1 MPCTMLFRNDLDSTI
16 RTVPSRSIRISFTSS
31 SRDSTERTKFAKCSK
46 ETSTSLLKPSV
57 MESSWPQVCIPL
69 HLSSLI
75 RALKP
80 ETVNT
85 NSFRFPRPSTQLF
98 RITYQKTLTSISL
111 VLLIASGV
119 MMRWKLGLEYA
130 CRTELFATALVRN
143 QFGQYEGSVSKV
155 VACVGFLVH
164 FYVAAGLMRCAR
176 SSSLFRHLGFASW
189 STMPTGGT
197 SVAMIYATMAGLTES
212 SGGRLHWTFCTEAL
226 PIQHRSPLTE
236 VLHVQMALGCCL
248 SKDDPI
254 PDWATLTGSPEEPES
269 VLRGRLYRS
278 IIAISDSIE
287 HAPQFLYTRHAQA
300 QAVLRQILNGCRAL
314 AAFWQGK
321 LEESLEYATR
331 TIHNILTV
339 DRDILGVWVLI
350 ANSFAVQIAIVFVN
364 RELFKLGMSYI
375 AEAGLGFPI
384 THRLLTRLSEQF
396 THAEHE
402 STRYQ
407 MIGNSTY
414 AFPLS
419 GMSPTGASL
428 LGSSPTSPGN
438 LSSPLASPSSP
449 HALSHLTSGTGSYPS
464 SPVTL
469 SGAAHSWSGMAN
481 AANSF
486 STPMLV
492 SGSSP
497 INSNALGSAS
507 GAPNQGGSFASHM
520 LSGVPFTPMNPQSPN
535 DQLLHT
541 NPTPFTLEHAL
552 ARHTGLQYYSKQ

>member
-1 MPCTMLFRNDLDSTI
+1 
-16 RTVPSRSIRISFTSS
+16 
-31 SRDSTERTKFAKCSK
+31 
-46 ETSTSLLKPSV
+46 
-57 MESSWPQVCIPL
+57 
-69 HLSSLI
+69 
-75 RALKP
+75 
-80 ETVNT
+80 
-85 NSFRFPRPSTQLF
+85 
-98 RITYQKTLTSISL
+98 
-111 VLLIASGV
+111 

-212 SGGRLHWTFCTEAL
+212 AGGRLHWTFCTEAL

-248 SKDDPI
+248 SKEDPI
-254 PDWATLTGSPEEPES
+254 PDWATLTGTPDEAES
-269 VLRGRLYRS
+269 ALRGRLYRS

-321 LEESLEYATR
+321 LEEALEYATR
-331 TIHNILTV
+331 TIHNILSV
-339 DRDILGVWVLI
+339 DRDILGVWVLV
-350 ANSFAVQIAIVFVN
+350 ANAFAIQIAIVFVN
-364 RELFKLGMSYI
+364 RELFKLGMSYVS
-375 AEAGLGFPI
+375 EAGLGFPI

-402 STRYQ
+402 SARYQ
-407 MIGNSTY
+407 MIGSSSTY
-414 AFPLS
+414 AFPFS
-419 GMSPTGASL
+419 GMSSTHGGGSGMSSSSL
-428 LGSSPTSPGN
+428 LSASSP
-438 LSSPLASPSSP
+438 SSPISGLASSPMASPSSP
-449 HALSHLTSGTGSYPS
+449 HSALSHLGSFPS
-464 SPVTL
+464 SPVALGGST
-469 SGAAHSWSGMAN
+469 HSWNN

-486 STPMLV
+486 SAAPMLV

-497 INSNALGSAS
+497 IHSTVLGGATPGGVGQGS
-507 GAPNQGGSFASHM
+507 GLSSHM
-520 LSGVPFTPMNPQSPN
+520 LSGGHFTPLSPMNPQSPN
-535 DQLLHT
+535 DQLLHPNT
-541 NPTPFTLEHAL
+541 TPFNLEHAL
-552 ARHTGLQYYSKQ
+552 ARHTGLQYYANK